1 MINVVV
7 LNGRLTKSPELKMT
21 QSNIAY
27 CNFTIAVNRQ
37 FKSDTGEQEADFISA
52 IVWRKNAENL
62 VKFQTKG
69 SLIGIVGRIQ
79 TRNYDGDNGKVY
91 VTEVVADS
99 IQFLESKKSNYPTT
113 DEQIDDTFKHEN
125 TYKKTVPF
133 NKSGVVNTKDIPSAD
148 EEDLPF

>member
-1 MINVVV
+1 
-7 LNGRLTKSPELKMT
+7 MT

-91 VTEVVADS
+91 VTEVIADS
-99 IQFLESKKSNYPTT
+99 IQFLEPKKSDHPQT
-113 DEQIDDTFKHEN
+113 DEQIDDTYSKDKV
-125 TYKKTVPF
+125 YKAPSVAKKTSDETF
-133 NKSGVVNTKDIPSAD
+133 KTDDIDSS
-148 EEDLPF
+148 LPF